1 MPKREKIKVKII
13 IKLLGVYFFL
23 KEFILKVILYKL
35 NYL

>member
-1 MPKREKIKVKII
+1 MPKREKIKIKII
-13 IKLLGVYFFL
+13 IKLLGVYFL